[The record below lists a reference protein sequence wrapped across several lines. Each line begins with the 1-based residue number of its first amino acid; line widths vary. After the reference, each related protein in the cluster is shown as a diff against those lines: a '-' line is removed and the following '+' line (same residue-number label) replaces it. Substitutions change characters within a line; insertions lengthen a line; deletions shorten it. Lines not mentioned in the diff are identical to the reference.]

1 MKVIDFDAV
10 NESIYLGSVP
20 TSVQEVDLLRM
31 RGISSVLNLQTDLD
45 MIVRKIDWASISKRY
60 SETGIEL
67 VRYPIRDFDPVD
79 LQEKV
84 VGAAASLRQLID
96 SGYKVYVHCTAGI
109 NRSPTVVI
117 AYLHLHLGY
126 PLDEATRFVKECRL
140 CEPYPELI
148 KRGR

>member
-1 MKVIDFDAV
+1 MIDFDMV

-20 TSVQEVDLLRM
+20 TNVQEVDLLRM
-31 RGISSVLNLQTDLD
+31 RGISAVLNLQTDLD
-45 MIVRKIDWASISKRY
+45 MIVRKIDWASISRY
-60 SETGIEL
+60 YNETGIEL

-79 LQEKV
+79 LQDKV
-84 VGAAASLRQLID
+84 VGAAASLCQLIE
-96 SGYKVYVHCTAGI
+96 SGYRVYVHCTAGI

-126 PLDEATRFVKECRL
+126 QLDEATRFVKECHF